1 MRQSCDDFA
10 DLAKDV
16 NQFGQGA
23 VQRGSTNLHGDMAQN
38 TSRAVQNLADKIDA
52 IAQVW
57 GYVSFAHGPSWIP
70 TNAHVIKA
78 QERYVG
84 VQGAADVLCG
94 SRHNSDQGQALS
106 RAAV

>member
-16 NQFGQGA
+16 SQFGQGA

-57 GYVSFAHGPSWIP
+57 
-70 TNAHVIKA
+70 
-78 QERYVG
+78 
-84 VQGAADVLCG
+84 DM
-94 SRHNSDQGQALS
+94 
-106 RAAV
+106 